1 MYQLLW
7 NNGTSYENVKEDL
20 ELRGYKLASS
30 ELQSTY
36 VKKFISPG
44 REQKIVSLDEEQL
57 YGGSVIETQL
67 SIWLPEQGHSRF
79 LVSRYVDFARS
90 FAEKTNMST
99 QTEPIDIPTKT
110 RRRRRPSLP
119 DIHPLEVD
127 EEEQARQASDRR
139 VFGCHTIR
147 WSRSRI
153 QQFQDAT
160 SSAAIMLARLLINWN
175 KWRVVYLNTPRA
187 TVFDKAVRKQHAVRG
202 VRQRMTDYAAHR
214 TPPSHA

>member
-7 NNGTSYENVKEDL
+7 NKGTSYENVKEDL

-127 EEEQARQASDRR
+127 AEEQARQASDRR
-139 VFGCHTIR
+139 VFGCHR

-153 QQFQDAT
+153 QQIRQWL
-160 SSAAIMLARLLINWN
+160 IIHQWLINWN

-187 TVFDKAVRKQHAVRG
+187 TVFDKAAHKQHAVR
-202 VRQRMTDYAAHR
+202 RT
-214 TPPSHA
+214 TPPSHT

>member
-7 NNGTSYENVKEDL
+7 NKGTSYENVKEDL

-127 EEEQARQASDRR
+127 AEEQARQASDRR

-153 QQFQDAT
+153 QQIRQWL
-160 SSAAIMLARLLINWN
+160 IIHQWLINWN

-187 TVFDKAVRKQHAVRG
+187 TVFDKAAHKQHAVR
-202 VRQRMTDYAAHR
+202 RT
-214 TPPSHA
+214 TPPSHT